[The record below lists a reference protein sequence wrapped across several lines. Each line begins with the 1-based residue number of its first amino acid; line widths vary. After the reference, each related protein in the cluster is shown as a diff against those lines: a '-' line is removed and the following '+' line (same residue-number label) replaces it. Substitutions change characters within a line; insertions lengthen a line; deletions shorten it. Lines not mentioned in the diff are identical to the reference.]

1 MTGGKPIAEN
11 RKARFN
17 YEILEKLEA
26 GIALLGSEVKSLRE
40 GGGNLADSYAHFDK
54 GELWLANSHIAH
66 YKAANQFNHEP
77 TRQRKL
83 LLHRREMD
91 RLYGKIQEKGLT
103 LLPLALYLKNGRVKV
118 ELGLGKGKKA
128 HDKRD
133 TIKQRESDRELKRV
147 KKALKNF

>member
-1 MTGGKPIAEN
+1 MGGKPLCEN

-17 YEILEKLEA
+17 YEILEKFEA

-40 GGGNLADSYAHFDK
+40 GGGNLADAYAYFHR
-54 GELWLANSHIAH
+54 GELWLANCHIAH

-83 LLHRREMD
+83 LMHEQELT
-91 RLYGKIQEKGLT
+91 RLQGKIQEKGLT
-103 LLPLALYLKNGRVKV
+103 LIPMSLYLKNGRVKV

-133 TIKQRESDRELKRV
+133 TIKKRESDRELKRV
-147 KKALKNF
+147 QKSLKRF

>member
-1 MTGGKPIAEN
+1 MGGKPLCEN

-17 YEILEKLEA
+17 YEILEKFEA
-26 GIALLGSEVKSLRE
+26 GIALLGSEVKSLRD
-40 GGGNLADSYAHFDK
+40 GGGNLADAYAHFQR

-66 YKAANQFNHEP
+66 YKPANQFNHEP

-83 LLHRREMD
+83 LMKHQELE
-91 RLYGKIQEKGLT
+91 RLQGKIQEKGLT
-103 LLPLALYLKNGRVKV
+103 LIPMSLYLKNGRVKV

-133 TIKQRESDRELKRV
+133 TIKKRESDRELKRV
-147 KKALKNF
+147 QKSLKRF

>member
-1 MTGGKPIAEN
+1 MSKPLAEN

-26 GIALLGSEVKSLRE
+26 GIALVGSEVKSLRE
-40 GGGNLADSYAHFDK
+40 GGGNLADAYAHFQRN
-54 GELWLANSHIAH
+54 ELWLANLHIAH

-77 TRQRKL
+77 TRLRKL
-83 LLHRREMD
+83 LLHRQELD
-91 RLYGKIQEKGLT
+91 RLLGKIQEKGLT
-103 LLPLALYLKNGRVKV
+103 LLPLTLYLKGGKVKV

-147 KKALKNF
+147 KKSLSKM

>member
-1 MTGGKPIAEN
+1 MGGKPLCEN

-17 YEILEKLEA
+17 YEILEKFEA

-40 GGGNLADSYAHFDK
+40 GGGNLSDAYAHFHR
-54 GELWLANSHIAH
+54 GELWLANCHIAH

-83 LLHRREMD
+83 LMHRQELE
-91 RLYGKIQEKGLT
+91 RLQGKIQEKGLT
-103 LLPLALYLKNGRVKV
+103 LIPMGLYLKAGRVKV

-133 TIKQRESDRELKRV
+133 TIKKRESDRELKRV
-147 KKALKNF
+147 QKALKKF

>member
-1 MTGGKPIAEN
+1 MSGGKALCEN

-26 GIALLGSEVKSLRE
+26 GIVLVGSEVKALRE
-40 GGGNLADSYAHFDK
+40 GGGNLADAYAHFHRN
-54 GELWLANSHIAH
+54 ELWLSNCHIAH

-77 TRQRKL
+77 TRERKL
-83 LLHRREMD
+83 LVKRTEMD
-91 RLYGKIQEKGLT
+91 RLQGKIQEKGLT
-103 LLPLALYLKNGRVKV
+103 LLPLTLYLKNGKVKV

-133 TIKQRESDRELKRV
+133 SIKQRESDRELSRV
-147 KKALKNF
+147 KKNLSKM

>member
-17 YEILEKLEA
+17 YEILEKFEA

-54 GELWLANSHIAH
+54 GELWLANCHIAH

-91 RLYGKIQEKGLT
+91 RLYGKIQEDLG
-103 LLPLALYLKNGRVKV
+103 ALSLQV
-118 ELGLGKGKKA
+118 
-128 HDKRD
+128 
-133 TIKQRESDRELKRV
+133 DRIEAFSKYH
-147 KKALKNF
+147 K